1 MKQGILFKCVR
12 SIVVVVVALLIGGFL
27 VAIRS
32 EPERRT
38 IDDSIPV
45 VQVTEAKAETRTMV
59 IDAFGTV
66 KPRDTLKLTAEVP
79 GRVVFIHDGFKEGG
93 AIDQD
98 EVIVRIDQRIFL
110 LDVRSAKVRIRQA
123 VADIQRLGQEID
135 NLKAD
140 IRLATSNVKLTT
152 KELLRIRALNKE
164 DFASI
169 TRLDQAEQQDIQAR
183 MTLQGFQNSLSVTDS
198 AMEQKEAA
206 LSMAK
211 IALDRAE
218 LALEKTEIRS
228 DFNGW
233 VLEKGVEMG
242 EFITIGQPL
251 GTVYRQGGLDVE
263 VRIPLEKMQWLDPL
277 FARGDLPRALVTMTG
292 SDPNQEWQARVARV
306 KATIDE
312 RTRTLPMVLEV
323 DSQKSGLIS
332 LRPGTFVRCTISGSR
347 YDPVFVV
354 PRHLLRPGNT
364 LFVLEEGQLAMRKV
378 EVLRRFKE
386 EIFISQGL
394 GQGDKIVLS
403 PLAQAVDGMKLMEQ
417 KITTPG
423 NNS

>member
-1 MKQGILFKCVR
+1 MKHGKLFRGVR
-12 SIVVVVVALLIGGFL
+12 SIVVLAAAVFGAVFL

-38 IDDSIPV
+38 IDDSVPV
-45 VQVTEAKAETRTMV
+45 VQVAEARAETRTMV

-79 GRVVFIHDGFKEGG
+79 GRVVFIHEGFKEGG

-98 EVIVRIDQRIFL
+98 EVIVRIDQRTFL
-110 LDVRSAKVRIRQA
+110 LDVRSARVRIRQA
-123 VADIQRLGQEID
+123 DADIRRLSQEID
-135 NLKAD
+135 NLKSD
-140 IRLATSNVKLTT
+140 IRLATANVKLTT
-152 KELLRIRALNKE
+152 KELTRIRALNKE

-198 AMEQKEAA
+198 AMEQKQAA
-206 LSMAK
+206 LAMAK
-211 IALDRAE
+211 IDLDRAE

-228 DFNGW
+228 EFYGW
-233 VLEKGVEMG
+233 VLKKRVEMG

-263 VRIPLEKMQWLDPL
+263 VRIPLEKMQWLDPI
-277 FARGDLPRALVTMTG
+277 FDKGDLPRAVVTMTG
-292 SDPNQEWQARVARV
+292 SNPDQEWRAKVARV

-312 RTRTLPMVLEV
+312 KTRTLPMVLEV
-323 DSQKSGLIS
+323 EPETRGPVS

-364 LFVLEEGQLAMRKV
+364 LFVLEDGQLAMRKV

-386 EIFISQGL
+386 EIFISRGL

-403 PLAQAVDGMKLMEQ
+403 PLAQAVDGMKLIEQ
-417 KITTPG
+417 KNEPQG

>member
-1 MKQGILFKCVR
+1 
-12 SIVVVVVALLIGGFL
+12 
-27 VAIRS
+27 
-32 EPERRT
+32 
-38 IDDSIPV
+38 
-45 VQVTEAKAETRTMV
+45 
-59 IDAFGTV
+59 
-66 KPRDTLKLTAEVP
+66 
-79 GRVVFIHDGFKEGG
+79 
-93 AIDQD
+93 
-98 EVIVRIDQRIFL
+98 
-110 LDVRSAKVRIRQA
+110 
-123 VADIQRLGQEID
+123 
-135 NLKAD
+135 
-140 IRLATSNVKLTT
+140 
-152 KELLRIRALNKE
+152 
-164 DFASI
+164 
-169 TRLDQAEQQDIQAR
+169 
-183 MTLQGFQNSLSVTDS
+183 
-198 AMEQKEAA
+198 
-206 LSMAK
+206 
-211 IALDRAE
+211 
-218 LALEKTEIRS
+218 
-228 DFNGW
+228 
-233 VLEKGVEMG
+233 
-242 EFITIGQPL
+242 
-251 GTVYRQGGLDVE
+251 
-263 VRIPLEKMQWLDPL
+263 MQWLDPL